1 MTATGSLS
9 GQPSAL
15 RFRPAFTLVELLV
28 TIAILGILM
37 GLVLPAIS
45 VVRETARRSS
55 CQNNLKEIGT
65 AMIHFETLNGRLPG
79 WRDTIP
85 AYSNSADD
93 QVGPTRKCVSW
104 TIPILPEL
112 GNNEVFS
119 WYDQFSGVSGDD
131 PNLNPQSDGAE
142 DYNTLKQKRL
152 PIYVCP
158 TATMPRDNPGVL
170 HYAVNGG
177 TCGEVLSDPDTS
189 PATDDDD
196 QTQYRG
202 DGVFIDAAGNMGSA
216 AWSSTSGNRINYKPT
231 RSNPLGGAGLDGD
244 SSTLLLAERAGPASN
259 LEQVRWAHNPLP
271 AIANGVYYG
280 TGSTYSEILSSGSRV
295 EESVEAASKPHA
307 FGHPPRIA
315 DYTSLKRAVNA
326 TQYRM
331 VNPVWDENDTPI
343 AGDWPFRFPSS
354 SHRGKGANVIFCD
367 SHTRFLSEKIDS
379 WVYCQML
386 TSSKQ
391 NLSPRAAAWQ
401 KYDHDASAEDPPTG
415 DVNYIFDEK
424 DLEKNL

>member
-1 MTATGSLS
+1 M
-9 GQPSAL
+9 
-15 RFRPAFTLVELLV
+15 VELLV

-37 GLVLPAIS
+37 GLVLPAIG

-65 AMIHFETLNGRLPG
+65 AMIHYETINGRLPG

-85 AYSNSADD
+85 AYSNSAK
-93 QVGPTRKCVSW
+93 VAPSMKCVSW

-119 WYDQFSGVSGDD
+119 WYDQFSGTGEDD
-131 PNLNPQSDGAE
+131 STNPQSEGQE
-142 DYNTLKQKRL
+142 DYATLKQKRL

-158 TATMPRDNPGVL
+158 TATMPRSNPGVL

-177 TCGEVLSDPDTS
+177 TCGEILDDPDT
-189 PATDDDD
+189 PANTDDDD

-202 DGVFIDAAGNMGSA
+202 DGVFVDVAGNVSTA
-216 AWSSTSGNRINYKPT
+216 AWASTNDDRINYKPT

-244 SSTLLLAERAGPASN
+244 SSTLLMAERSGPASN
-259 LEQVRWAHNPLP
+259 LEGVFWALTPLP
-271 AIANGVYYG
+271 AQ
-280 TGSTYSEILSSGSRV
+280 R
-295 EESVEAASKPHA
+295 EATATAELVIGDKPHV
-307 FGHPPRIA
+307 FGHPPTLNSSGTGSRPMASI
-315 DYTSLKRAVNA
+315 DNRVI
-326 TQYRM
+326 
-331 VNPVWDENDTPI
+331 NPVWDENDTAPLSV
-343 AGDWPFRFPSS
+343 ADWPFRFPSS

-367 SHTRFLSEKIDS
+367 SHTRFLDETVDS

-401 KYDHDASAEDPPTG
+401 KYDHDGDNNASTT

-424 DLEKNL
+424 DLDKKL

>member
-37 GLVLPAIS
+37 GLVLPAIG

-177 TCGEVLSDPDTS
+177 TCGEELDDPDT
-189 PATDDDD
+189 PADPDDDD
-196 QTQYRG
+196 QVQYRG
-202 DGVFIDAAGNMGSA
+202 DGVFIDAAGNLSTSS
-216 AWSSTSGNRINYKPT
+216 WSSTSDGRINYKPT

-244 SSTLLLAERAGPASN
+244 SSTLLMAERAGPATN
-259 LEQVRWAHNPLP
+259 LEGVYWALTPSP
-271 AIANGVYYG
+271 AQTEATAIA
-280 TGSTYSEILSSGSRV
+280 ELSI
-295 EESVEAASKPHA
+295 ADKAHI
-307 FGHPPRIA
+307 FGHPPELGSVRPQGFK
-315 DYTSLKRAVNA
+315 S
-326 TQYRM
+326 YR
-331 VNPVWDENDTPI
+331 VINPVWGENDTAPLSVV
-343 AGDWPFRFPSS
+343 DWPFRFPSS

-367 SHTRFLSEKIDS
+367 SHTRFLDETVDS

-401 KYDHDASAEDPPTG
+401 KYDHDNDNNASTT

-424 DLEKNL
+424 DLEKKL